1 MGYVYP
7 PSVDK
12 RMSTFVAL
20 TGDAAVL
27 ATFHVI
33 VLVSPAF
40 HVDAVLN
47 DVTVNAPEEAL
58 TVDTVI
64 LTSLLHPNTPVKS
77 LATPLKL
84 IDLATEGN
92 TCHVFDVLLTILSN
106 GGKYLDGEVV
116 DSILLNTGPEEL
128 VDAGGM
134 V

>member
-1 MGYVYP
+1 M
-7 PSVDK
+7 DK
-12 RMSTFVAL
+12 DAGRKKRSGGTSAVQISQVWTQYRQHRGRDQPGRNWPAC
-20 TGDAAVL
+20 TGAHRTED
-27 ATFHVI
+27 
-33 VLVSPAF
+33 
-40 HVDAVLN
+40 
-47 DVTVNAPEEAL
+47 AL